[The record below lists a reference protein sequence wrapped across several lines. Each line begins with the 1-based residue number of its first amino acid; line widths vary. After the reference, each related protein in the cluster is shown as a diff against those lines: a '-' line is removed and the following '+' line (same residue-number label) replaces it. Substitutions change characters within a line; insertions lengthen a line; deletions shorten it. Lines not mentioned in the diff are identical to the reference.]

1 MLEAVYLGV
10 YDRATVRHHDH
21 GQAAA
26 RRRDG
31 AGCCCRVSLTCIEV
45 WFDISEPARG
55 ESTMPTRG
63 PTTRR
68 PDPTLW
74 DELQGEAIDAPE
86 GKELMPVTADASVPH
101 ELATR

>member
-1 MLEAVYLGV
+1 
-10 YDRATVRHHDH
+10 
-21 GQAAA
+21 
-26 RRRDG
+26 
-31 AGCCCRVSLTCIEV
+31 
-45 WFDISEPARG
+45 
-55 ESTMPTRG
+55 MPTRG